1 MRFLCHLLMV
11 VMFSASSITA
21 NPDMKCAEPI
31 DASQAKTP
39 ATGEPID
46 DLSLKILL
54 DNLHNQSKWI
64 KVHAAEYLID
74 ANQVEVVR
82 REFLNE
88 LRDFGSESQYRIG
101 IWRVLARSAED
112 PVEQQ
117 RFTKLIL
124 DAAVDPQGTDRLH
137 AIESLAKLAVPLSK
151 EQLQSVREWTDA
163 APAAEAPFGQWGLA
177 LHFTGEEREKSV
189 KSLLK
194 SAASQDSL
202 TSLRGAYALSQL
214 TPHPPLVVEE
224 LLQLGQA
231 VAAKPAHND
240 PVSAIAEAQLLSL
253 AWQAALASQRV
264 EGAGESFRLAL
275 RSRAKDSPA
284 VSRIY
289 LDQLSRSGD
298 ESDVPEILAFLAA
311 DDADLAASAAN
322 GILAV
327 GRRTERRQHENVSW

>member
-1 MRFLCHLLMV
+1 MRFPSHLLMV

-21 NPDMKCAEPI
+21 NPDMSCAEPI
-31 DASQAKTP
+31 GASQAKTP

-46 DLSLKILL
+46 DISLKILL
-54 DNLHNQSKWI
+54 DNLHHQPKWI

-74 ANQVEVVR
+74 ANQVAVVR

-88 LRDFGSESQYRIG
+88 LRDFGGEPQYRIG
-101 IWRVLARSAED
+101 IWRVLARSSED
-112 PVEQQ
+112 SAEQQ

-124 DAAVDPQGTDRLH
+124 EAAVDPQGPDRLH
-137 AIESLAKLAVPLSK
+137 AIESLAKLAIPLEK
-151 EQLQSVREWTDA
+151 EQLQAVREWTDA

-177 LHFTGEEREKSV
+177 LHSTGEEREKSV

-194 SAASQDSL
+194 SAASQNSL

-214 TPHPPLVVEE
+214 TPHSLLVVKE

-231 VAAKPAHND
+231 LADKPAHND
-240 PVSAIAEAQLLSL
+240 PISAIAEAQLLSL
-253 AWQAALASQRV
+253 AWQAALASQGA
-264 EGAGESFRLAL
+264 EGAGESFLLAL
-275 RSRAKDSPA
+275 RRRVSYSPA

-289 LDQLSRSGD
+289 LDQLSRSGN
-298 ESDVPEILAFLAA
+298 ESDVPEILAFLAS

-322 GILAV
+322 GILAI
-327 GRRTERRQHENVSW
+327 GRRTERRQHENVSR